1 MYNAG
6 VGKNETPNRETNV
19 TTIKQKCEAC
29 QVLIDQA
36 EIDSAR
42 EIYDGGISHYCTP
55 CAEAFA
61 ESKTDDPNAGEPE

>member
-1 MYNAG
+1 M
-6 VGKNETPNRETNV
+6 